1 MLKILLAIPPIISM
15 AHVFIAILLFLLGIK
30 YSGNLLI
37 LFGLPVSIVIFIH
50 IYLAIADNSM
60 TKSEHLGYALVH
72 IPFSIV
78 FSFLSLLLFIPNNET
93 IDMDKKNQDGLLQCI
108 DKKEV
113 GCLSVFINTR

>member
-15 AHVFIAILLFLLGIK
+15 AHVFIAIFLFLVGFK

-37 LFGLPVSIVIFIH
+37 LFGLPVTLVIFIH
-50 IYLAIADNSM
+50 IYLAISDNSM

-78 FSFLSLLLFIPNNET
+78 FSFLSLLLFIPNNEK
-93 IDMDKKNQDGLLQCI
+93 IDIVIENQDTLLQCI

-113 GCLSVFINTR
+113 GCLNNFIYTR